1 MTIRTRNLWS
11 ALLSQVTTWRTMATT
26 AFVLTGGASLGA
38 VHVGMLEA
46 LYEVGVA
53 PQLIVG
59 TSVGAINGAYIAS
72 RPQTP
77 ATARALGEVWRG
89 LKRADIFPLHL
100 LQGLLGFVGLGS
112 HFVPSRAL
120 RRLAEDHLDVSRL
133 EEYPIPLHVIA
144 TDALTGDEVRLSA
157 GDTTESVL
165 ASAAIAGVFPSVTI
179 GGRSL
184 IDGGVSNYAPI
195 SHAVDLGATS
205 IYVLT
210 SGSAC
215 ALRRTPRGAIPMFL
229 HSTSLLVTRRLR
241 MEVAAF
247 ADTAELVVLPPP
259 CPVNVAPHD
268 FSKSDG
274 LIHSALETSRAFLQG
289 RRTGVRS
296 LPFAAHRLGHGA

>member
-179 GGRSL
+179 GAGPSSTVVFPTTRRSL
-184 IDGGVSNYAPI
+184 MPSILEPHPSMSSPAEAPVPCVELRGEPSPCFFTQRVCWSPDGFVWKS
-195 SHAVDLGATS
+195 
-205 IYVLT
+205 
-210 SGSAC
+210 
-215 ALRRTPRGAIPMFL
+215 LRSPTQPSSSSF
-229 HSTSLLVTRRLR
+229 RRLAR
-241 MEVAAF
+241 
-247 ADTAELVVLPPP
+247 
-259 CPVNVAPHD
+259 
-268 FSKSDG
+268 
-274 LIHSALETSRAFLQG
+274 
-289 RRTGVRS
+289 
-296 LPFAAHRLGHGA
+296 